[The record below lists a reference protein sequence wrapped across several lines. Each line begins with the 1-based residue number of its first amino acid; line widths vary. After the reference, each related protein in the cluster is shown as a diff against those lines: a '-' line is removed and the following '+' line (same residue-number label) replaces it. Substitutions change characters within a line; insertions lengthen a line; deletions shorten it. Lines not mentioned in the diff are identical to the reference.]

1 MNNIK
6 LIYIT
11 APDKSIA
18 TNIAKALIQEKLA
31 ACVNIS
37 AVMESFYLWEDKLTQ
52 SDEVLIFAKT
62 SKEDALI
69 KRVKELHPYEI
80 PCILSFDV
88 NNGDPKFLE
97 WISKA

>member
-37 AVMESFYLWEDKLTQ
+37 AVMSSFYNLIQ
-52 SDEVLIFAKT
+52 SE
-62 SKEDALI
+62 
-69 KRVKELHPYEI
+69 
-80 PCILSFDV
+80 
-88 NNGDPKFLE
+88 
-97 WISKA
+97 